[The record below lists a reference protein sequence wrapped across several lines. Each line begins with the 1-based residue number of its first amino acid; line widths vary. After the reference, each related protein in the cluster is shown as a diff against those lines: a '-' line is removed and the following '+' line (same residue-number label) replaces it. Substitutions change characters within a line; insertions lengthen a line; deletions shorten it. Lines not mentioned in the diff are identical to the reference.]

1 MNESKEKGNLK
12 KIELTDNTLY
22 QLEEGVSVVFIERK
36 AVPSFAVSI
45 YNSKEDNCVVK
56 QLDKDVF
63 DFMINLFGEEGK

>member
-1 MNESKEKGNLK
+1 MDESKEKGNLK

-36 AVPSFAVSI
+36 AVPSFSVSM
-45 YNSKEDNCVVK
+45 YDRKEDNCVVK

-63 DFMINLFGEEGK
+63 DFMINIFGEEE